1 MKPEPP
7 VTSAMSPR
15 ISIRSSRLNPNK
27 TYLKFS
33 PFNLLPLKRRVIAM
47 FLPFQGGGEE
57 GDGVSAGIP
66 P

>member
-1 MKPEPP
+1 
-7 VTSAMSPR
+7 MSPR